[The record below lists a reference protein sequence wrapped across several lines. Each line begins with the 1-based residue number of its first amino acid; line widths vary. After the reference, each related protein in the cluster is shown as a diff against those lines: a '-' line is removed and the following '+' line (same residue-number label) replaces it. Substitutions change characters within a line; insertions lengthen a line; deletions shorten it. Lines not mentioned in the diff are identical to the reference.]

1 MKTICFT
8 GFNKTKKTELMQIA
22 KNKGFVI
29 KNDVTVGLSYLC
41 CGENAGPKKIS
52 KAKTIGAVL
61 MSEKS
66 FRELELD
73 VEPVSVIDDVQSAK
87 TLPIADD
94 SSRKISVYDE
104 HPLLDYLWSATDTG
118 KRISVTY
125 HGGSNPG
132 VVRDIIPLSMNKNF
146 TLQAVDLNSNE
157 RAVKLFAI
165 ENIEVHGLERLIIP
179 DVLNPRKNKHKHK
192 VTSNIKFHSI
202 SEVHLALKDTLEGMG
217 WYVATYEKNGLC
229 VRLDVCEFFK
239 NGKPRKS
246 PVVTLYYEPENKT
259 RPYVCKCREISL
271 ANTYSNL
278 DHATS
283 IFLTIAYEFSLIAND
298 EVDS

>member
-8 GFNKTKKTELMQIA
+8 GFNKTRKSELIQIA
-22 KNKGFVI
+22 KERGFVI
-29 KNDVTVGLSYLC
+29 KNDVTTGLSYLC

-61 MSEKS
+61 ITEDS
-66 FRELELD
+66 FRELELEVD
-73 VEPVSVIDDVQSAK
+73 PASVIDDVQSTE

-94 SSRKISVYDE
+94 SSQKISVYDE
-104 HPLLDYLWSATDTG
+104 HPLLDYLWSATDAG
-118 KRISVTY
+118 KRISVIY

-132 VVRDIIPLSMNKNF
+132 VVRDIIPLSMNENF

-157 RAVKLFAI
+157 RAVKSFAI

-192 VTSNIKFHSI
+192 IARNIKFNSI
-202 SEVHLALKDTLEGMG
+202 SEVYLALKDTLEGMG
-217 WYVATYEKNGLC
+217 WYVATYEKNGSC
-229 VRLDVCEFFK
+229 VRLDVCDFFK

-259 RPYVCKCREISL
+259 RPYVCKCREIRL
-271 ANTYSNL
+271 ANTYSIL
-278 DHATS
+278 DQAVS